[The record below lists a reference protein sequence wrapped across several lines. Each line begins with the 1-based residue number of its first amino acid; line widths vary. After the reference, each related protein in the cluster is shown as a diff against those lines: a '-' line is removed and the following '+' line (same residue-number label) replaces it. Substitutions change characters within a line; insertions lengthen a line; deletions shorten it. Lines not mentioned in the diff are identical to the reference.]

1 LDSIEAVIRR
11 LPGSAEQ
18 VRRLFWR
25 DPVFRTVCADY
36 RAAFDALARLEAA
49 PGSDPRRVE
58 EYRQIV
64 AELLCEAATM
74 LKGDRR

>member
-1 LDSIEAVIRR
+1 LDAIEAVIDG
-11 LPGSAEQ
+11 LPASAERA
-18 VRRLFWR
+18 RRLFWS
-25 DPVFRTVCADY
+25 DPVFRTVCEDY
-36 RAAFDALARLEAA
+36 RAAFDAVAKLEAT

-74 LKGDRR
+74 LKGSRR

>member
-1 LDSIEAVIRR
+1 MDAIEAVIDG
-11 LPGSAEQ
+11 LPASAERA
-18 VRRLFWR
+18 RRLFWR
-25 DPVFRTVCADY
+25 DPVFRTVCEDY
-36 RAAFDALARLEAA
+36 RAAFDALASLEAA

-58 EYRQIV
+58 EYRQLV